1 MTRRPVSRLV
11 AIRLLFGLV
20 VAAVTILLTPARAD
34 AHAVMVSSIPAAG
47 STVGTTPEMVVLRF
61 DEPLAATLSHA
72 EVVDPTGRQ
81 FTAAVVGEMMHVRVD
96 STVPGDY
103 RVTWTTVSEV
113 DGHTITG
120 GFDFGVGV
128 AVASGARSGVR
139 GPTPADLALAVI
151 RSIEYAVLLLACGLV
166 TLRRIARGL
175 PVREPAIAVAISLL
189 ASAAAVVAT
198 EASLATTRP
207 SLAALGDYLTIG
219 VTGPARLAAL
229 VLAAALVVLAARRR
243 ALSPILV
250 AGIVIALSAAGH
262 AANVDPGWFGIAVN
276 ALHVGASGVWAGG
289 IMALAAQWWAG
300 ARPLVR
306 RALLARFARVAP
318 WAFALSLGMGLLEAT
333 QLIGGLDGFLQT
345 GYGRTLAVKG
355 AFVAGMTML
364 SVMALRRR
372 PMVRTEAALAVMVV
386 AAAAALA

>member
-1 MTRRPVSRLV
+1 
-11 AIRLLFGLV
+11 
-20 VAAVTILLTPARAD
+20 
-34 AHAVMVSSIPAAG
+34 
-47 STVGTTPEMVVLRF
+47 
-61 DEPLAATLSHA
+61 
-72 EVVDPTGRQ
+72 
-81 FTAAVVGEMMHVRVD
+81 
-96 STVPGDY
+96 
-103 RVTWTTVSEV
+103 
-113 DGHTITG
+113 
-120 GFDFGVGV
+120 
-128 AVASGARSGVR
+128 
-139 GPTPADLALAVI
+139 VI

-386 AAAAALA
+386 AAAAALAAFPLVPKEAREAAEESAAGSIAAASAFPRAGDLTMAGRAGDTLVALTVRAGPDAIGSSRTSHRIRRAGSG